1 MVLRRKYFSDP
12 DDVHMYE
19 QKIFFYHHIS
29 SFLRIVWFLSQCIHS
44 ETSFV
49 VYFLFYNGDTR
60 GTLAFHKSWLGSNL
74 FTFLS
79 VLLYV

>member
-29 SFLRIVWFLSQCIHS
+29 SFLRIAWFLLQYIHP

-60 GTLAFHKSWLGSNL
+60 GTLAFYKSWLVSNL
-74 FTFLS
+74 FAFLS

>member
-1 MVLRRKYFSDP
+1 MVLGRKYFSDP
-12 DDVHMYE
+12 DDVHIYE
-19 QKIFFYHHIS
+19 QEIFFDHHIS
-29 SFLRIVWFLSQCIHS
+29 SFLRISWFLLQYIHR

-74 FTFLS
+74 FAFLS
-79 VLLYV
+79 VILYV